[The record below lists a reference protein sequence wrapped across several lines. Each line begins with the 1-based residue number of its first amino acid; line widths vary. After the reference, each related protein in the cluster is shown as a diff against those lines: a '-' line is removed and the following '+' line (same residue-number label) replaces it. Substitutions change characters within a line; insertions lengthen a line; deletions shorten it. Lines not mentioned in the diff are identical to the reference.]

1 MADSSRADTSRPDDT
16 GHPVVAATPAR
27 QGRFGKHMFWVL
39 VASTLLAAI
48 GLFLAWTWKAPSLAR
63 DDAKLANT
71 HAQAG
76 PAFSA
81 PAPAPA
87 TVQRGTDHSASAPPP

>member
-1 MADSSRADTSRPDDT
+1 MADTSRPDDT

-48 GLFLAWTWKAPSLAR
+48 GLFIAWTWKAPSLA
-63 DDAKLANT
+63 DAD
-71 HAQAG
+71 AQVTSTRTRAA
-76 PAFSA
+76 PSFTA
-81 PAPAPA
+81 PAPGPA
-87 TVQRGTDHSASAPPP
+87 TVQQGTDRSASAPPP

>member
-1 MADSSRADTSRPDDT
+1 MAESSRPDDT
-16 GHPVVAATPAR
+16 GHPVLAATSAR
-27 QGRFGKHMFWVL
+27 QGRYGRHMFWVL
-39 VASTLLAAI
+39 VAGTLLAAI

-71 HAQAG
+71 HAQAA

-81 PAPAPA
+81 PDPAAA
-87 TVQRGTDHSASAPPP
+87 TVQQGADHSASPPR